1 MEVTT
6 RRRARSSDSSQLSDY
21 RYRSVYRSLYTGV
34 SNQRS
39 GNWNGKDK
47 EEDIRRK
54 EHWPRVG
61 GQGGRRMEHKSGK
74 AEVGAR
80 VRKDGK

>member
-1 MEVTT
+1 M
-6 RRRARSSDSSQLSDY
+6 RSSDSSQLSDC

-34 SNQRS
+34 LDRIL

-54 EHWPRVG
+54 ETLTK
-61 GQGGRRMEHKSGK
+61 GRRSGRT
-74 AEVGAR
+74 ENGT
-80 VRKDGK
+80 